1 MRNSMVIET
10 ASLRLRPFT
19 REDSNSLY
27 KLTCQREITDILP
40 DWKMSPE
47 QLDDFLDFVISSYDS
62 FNPDD
67 VRILLAVEHKADRK
81 LIGWCGVFPNDM
93 LEPSE
98 RELAYAISKDYRNAG
113 FTTEAAKGL
122 LSYVFNHSSLQRI
135 VAIVKPFNIAS
146 RRVAEKA
153 GFSHLRL
160 VTLSDKS
167 DYNYFAVERGGFM
180 IKEVSV
186 V

>member
-27 KLTCQREITDILP
+27 KLTCQREIP

-67 VRILLAVEHKADRK
+67 VRILLAVEHKAD
-81 LIGWCGVFPNDM
+81 
-93 LEPSE
+93 
-98 RELAYAISKDYRNAG
+98 
-113 FTTEAAKGL
+113 
-122 LSYVFNHSSLQRI
+122 
-135 VAIVKPFNIAS
+135 
-146 RRVAEKA
+146 
-153 GFSHLRL
+153 
-160 VTLSDKS
+160 
-167 DYNYFAVERGGFM
+167 
-180 IKEVSV
+180 
-186 V
+186 